1 MTDTQEV
8 LSSNLSVS
16 TEVFYEINVIPNMNE
31 TFYMEES
38 ARPPHPNNCPPGHSI
53 AIANGGNGHWNGD
66 GCCNESNPTANI
78 DM

>member
-1 MTDTQEV
+1 
-8 LSSNLSVS
+8 
-16 TEVFYEINVIPNMNE
+16 MNE

-53 AIANGGNGHWNGD
+53 AIANGGKGHWDGD

-78 DM
+78 DMGIFYLLIIAISFITYLKYRVS